1 MHYLNQRKYPH
12 IPYPTNV
19 SHGGVP
25 PEKQTAA
32 AAACGPCCLCM
43 SVDILTDKSLG
54 LEECLALSME
64 NGANHVF
71 GTDLTILAPVVAEKY
86 GLSYSSTND
95 LAEVIA
101 HLQAG
106 GTAVALIQKGL
117 FANGRHYILLTA
129 FDGTEPQWYSDAK
142 GTTPVSAT
150 SPDAKYIKAKHTL
163 ALDITD
169 CVAKDGTALDLDL
182 EMHIVYPV
190 NPESPVPVMMLSGSS
205 FMVRF
210 ASFII
215 AVAEQYAS
223 KHPRLP
229 HPHARPSESMVI

>member
-43 SVDILTDKSLG
+43 AVDILTDKSLG

-71 GTDLTILAPVVAEKY
+71 GTDLTILAPTVAKKY

-106 GTAVALIQKGL
+106 GNAVALIGKGL

-129 FDGTEPQWYSDAK
+129 FDGTDFCILDPSYTPDKFERPDRVGKVNTERAPFLYCERDTVHAETDAEF
-142 GTTPVSAT
+142 T
-150 SPDAKYIKAKHTL
+150 KYYLLKRRK
-163 ALDITD
+163 
-169 CVAKDGTALDLDL
+169 
-182 EMHIVYPV
+182 
-190 NPESPVPVMMLSGSS
+190 
-205 FMVRF
+205 R
-210 ASFII
+210 
-215 AVAEQYAS
+215 
-223 KHPRLP
+223 
-229 HPHARPSESMVI
+229 